1 MLTQSKQKTI
11 LWVSKEAPPQMTGA
25 HYEAYSSGKEAV
37 NKWRSSTPYVIVMV
51 DTGVLSDGLTGFDV
65 TRNIRAAS
73 PKAPI
78 YMMLA
83 TLNGPESVLA
93 QRMRVNGILR
103 RGFNDV
109 QKTLRE
115 ANAINWADRPGIPTT
130 YAANSSLSQR
140 IMSIFKVTEKAPSSP
155 NASAV
160 AAQND
165 PKAMAK
171 HAAATTSLEDVLSDL
186 SSLDFS
192 EPDTNKMTTDDFIAT
207 AGLTL
212 VDTKRD
218 FPVRSNMN
226 YELKNPHDIK
236 LLNFIKLGEDYQ
248 ELDRQ
253 FAWELYTELSTRVAV
268 TGKANDATCVNTEG
282 ELWYESFSSL
292 LAFCKELRVL
302 LRSYPAQHSKGTPHL
317 GNLLVEITR
326 VVLNPFLDKWRVDY
340 LHWWEY
346 ASDKEKPP
354 IQRQQEYPKR
364 EDMLVGWRELKMT
377 MRAVQ
382 ETILK
387 RYKL

>member
-1 MLTQSKQKTI
+1 MLTQPKQKTI
-11 LWVSKEAPPQMTGA
+11 LWVSKEAPPQMMGA
-25 HYEAYSSGKEAV
+25 HYEAYSSGREAV
-37 NKWRSSTPYVIVMV
+37 NKWRSSAAYAIVMV

-78 YMMLA
+78 YMMVA

-115 ANAINWADRPGIPTT
+115 ANAINWADRPGVPTA
-130 YAANSSLSQR
+130 YATNASLGQR
-140 IMSIFKVTEKAPSSP
+140 IMSIFKVTEKSPTSPSAP
-155 NASAV
+155 V
-160 AAQND
+160 ADQND
-165 PKAMAK
+165 PRARAK

-186 SSLDFS
+186 SSLDLS
-192 EPDTNKMTTDDFIAT
+192 DTDTNKMTNDDFIAT
-207 AGLTL
+207 AGLASI
-212 VDTKRD
+212 DTERLP
-218 FPVRSNMN
+218 PVRSNMN

-268 TGKANDATCVNTEG
+268 TGKANDATCVNTDG

-302 LRSYPAQHSKGTPHL
+302 LRTYPAQHSKGTPHL

-346 ASDKEKPP
+346 SSDKAKPP
-354 IQRQQEYPKR
+354 VQRQQEYPKCQN
-364 EDMLVGWRELKMT
+364 MLVEWRELKMT
-377 MRAVQ
+377 MCAVQ

-387 RYKL
+387 KYKL